1 MQSLSQPSVKCG
13 NSVSKLSSDPIPSVK
28 LRPGSKWAGSRRR
41 GFAGEEREGWGGGWW
56 WWWWWR
62 GISSLMSCRVCRN
75 PACSPRASWRRVQA
89 WVPAERSLV
98 PACRS
103 KSPLSVCLCGG
114 EAVAQLPWAPA
125 QSFEDKMVIQSPF
138 RYVANRWSLCDTH
151 ASLYWSLQLK
161 HLWSLLKR
169 IGCMAWGQIRL
180 WMGDK
185 ILDHMF
191 RIFFFTISC
200 W

>member
-1 MQSLSQPSVKCG
+1 MGRQSAEGVC
-13 NSVSKLSSDPIPSVK
+13 
-28 LRPGSKWAGSRRR
+28 R
-41 GFAGEEREGWGGGWW
+41 GGGGGKEREEEGGGGGGAVGEGG
-56 WWWWWR
+56 

-103 KSPLSVCLCGG
+103 KSPLCVCLCGG

-151 ASLYWSLQLK
+151 ASLLWSPQLK
-161 HLWSLLKR
+161 HLWSLLER
-169 IGCMAWGQIRL
+169 ISCMASGQIRL

-185 ILDHMF
+185 ILDCMF
-191 RIFFFTISC
+191 RIFDFFFFFFLAISC